1 MHCNNG
7 KGKEAQGL
15 PLFFICPVSWSGIV
29 FCINQRAN
37 CIGFSPFVVVIVVVC
52 IVVLLFKKK
61 TVQCK
66 QGLRLIV
73 LAWEQLFLISM
84 WPHPQALSLLSHVGY
99 KSLGTKLG
107 NGSPDYWT

>member
-52 IVVLLFKKK
+52 IVVLLFFLK
-61 TVQCK
+61 QCSVN
-66 QGLRLIV
+66 R
-73 LAWEQLFLISM
+73 
-84 WPHPQALSLLSHVGY
+84 AL
-99 KSLGTKLG
+99 
-107 NGSPDYWT
+107 D